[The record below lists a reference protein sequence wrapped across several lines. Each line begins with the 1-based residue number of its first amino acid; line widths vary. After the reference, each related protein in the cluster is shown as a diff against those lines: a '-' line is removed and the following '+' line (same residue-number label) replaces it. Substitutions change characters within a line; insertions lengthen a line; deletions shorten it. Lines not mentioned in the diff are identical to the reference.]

1 MSKEIAILRL
11 CGKPMGLMINP
22 TATTEVQRE
31 IIDLVT
37 NSSEYGIRSID
48 MVKFYRVMGIEV
60 INLELRNSM
69 DISELEKYWGCID
82 VMVSDYPNLK
92 WEHKK
97 LDFLEYYKT
106 VIENECFDYNTGEY
120 NNNTYIKC
128 GILWLYRQAKRN
140 VEFKYITLMK
150 HAIRPTTRKE
160 EDEEEDIRELTIK
173 FKYDHNT
180 DKLSV
185 DAKLTDKKTLTKEID
200 LKGFE
205 EDPEVKMTNI
215 IESIACELRD
225 MRVYT
230 TNVE

>member
-22 TATTEVQRE
+22 KPKDEVQRE

-37 NSSEYGIRSID
+37 DAGEFGIRSID

-60 INLELRNSM
+60 INVELRNSM

-82 VMVSDYPNLK
+82 VMVSDYPNPK
-92 WEHKK
+92 WERKK

-106 VIENECFDYNTGEY
+106 VIENECLDDNTGEY

-128 GILWLYRQAKRN
+128 GILWLYRQAKRS
-140 VEFKYITLMK
+140 VEFKYVTLMK
-150 HAIRPTTRKE
+150 HAIRPTMRKE

-180 DKLSV
+180 DRLSV

-200 LKGFE
+200 LEGFE
-205 EDPEVKMTNI
+205 EDSEVKMTNI

-230 TNVE
+230 TKVE

>member
-22 TATTEVQRE
+22 KPKDEVQRE

-37 NSSEYGIRSID
+37 DSGEFGIRSID
-48 MVKFYRVMGIEV
+48 MVKFYRVMGIDV
-60 INLELRNSM
+60 INVELRNSM
-69 DISELEKYWGCID
+69 NISELEKYWGCID
-82 VMVSDYPNLK
+82 VMTSDYPNPK
-92 WEHKK
+92 WERKK

-106 VIENECFDYNTGEY
+106 VIENECLDDNTGEY

-128 GILWLYRQAKRN
+128 GILWLYRQAKRD
-140 VEFKYITLMK
+140 VEFKYITWMK
-150 HAIRPTTRKE
+150 HAIRPEMRNE
-160 EDEEEDIRELTIK
+160 DDEEEDIRELTIK
-173 FKYDHNT
+173 FKYDHST

-200 LKGFE
+200 LEGFE

-230 TNVE
+230 TKVE

>member
-22 TATTEVQRE
+22 KPKDEVQRE

-37 NSSEYGIRSID
+37 DSGEFGIRSID
-48 MVKFYRVMGIEV
+48 MVKFYRVMGIDV
-60 INLELRNSM
+60 INVELRNSM
-69 DISELEKYWGCID
+69 NISELEKHWGCID
-82 VMVSDYPNLK
+82 VMTSDYPNPK
-92 WEHKK
+92 WERKK

-106 VIENECFDYNTGEY
+106 VVENECLDDNTGEY

-128 GILWLYRQAKRN
+128 GILWLYRQAKRD

-150 HAIRPTTRKE
+150 HAIRPEMRKE
-160 EDEEEDIRELTIK
+160 DDEEEDIRELTIK
-173 FKYDHNT
+173 FKYDHST

-200 LKGFE
+200 LEGFE
-205 EDPEVKMTNI
+205 EDPELNMIKI

-225 MRVYT
+225 MKVYT
-230 TNVE
+230 KK